1 MSEDTGVLYPH
12 KTLEGR
18 KHTYQLIIE
27 ARDGDG
33 IGSLSDRATINVEV
47 LNVNEHKPTFIMPAL
62 PNATVEVTEV
72 S

>member
-1 MSEDTGVLYPH
+1 M
-12 KTLEGR
+12 
-18 KHTYQLIIE
+18 YQLIIE

-62 PNATVEVTEV
+62 TNATVEVTEV
-72 S
+72 INYKFYELNCKLRDSYNF